1 MIINTAIIDEW
12 TSTPDQLEAGE
23 KQLEKLMQSGDYS
36 AWQLEIVLLMIT
48 ELQMVQNDWSLD
60 LDRN

>member
-12 TSTPDQLEAGE
+12 TSTQDQLEARE

-36 AWQLEIVLLMIT
+36 AWQLKIVLLMIS
-48 ELQMVQNDWSLD
+48 ELQMVQK
-60 LDRN
+60 